1 MSSPSRSDL
10 DVHVGLH
17 LAGET
22 YGGFFMQS
30 RQVHASKT
38 VTVILVQSHVIPT
51 KRNVGSEQV

>member
-17 LAGET
+17 LAGE
-22 YGGFFMQS
+22 
-30 RQVHASKT
+30 VHASKT

-51 KRNVGSEQV
+51 KRNVGSGQV